1 MFWLE
6 IFSLFFENGIWKG
19 EWIGLFG
26 KIFPIFVKDMEA
38 KQKKTGKKFRPDISE
53 EKMGVNPFVGNLK
66 IKVRSVSNGYTPLPP
81 KFGIDASGRRYM
93 LPVEMVDNMVD
104 LDVDIYFK
112 VFDKAEQRIAVAGL
126 SFRALQL
133 WIWSLYTVES
143 GKDYLWMNVERA
155 MEECGIKCI
164 KTYRTAITELC
175 VSGYISPCVSYKNV
189 YWINPAVA
197 FKGNRAKK
205 FPENVVRK
213 QTGE

>member
-1 MFWLE
+1 
-6 IFSLFFENGIWKG
+6 
-19 EWIGLFG
+19 
-26 KIFPIFVKDMEA
+26 MEA

-66 IKVRSVSNGYTPLPP
+66 IRVRSIPSGYAPLPA
-81 KFGIDASGRRYM
+81 KFGLDEYGRRYM

-104 LDVDIYFK
+104 LDVDTHFK

-143 GKDYLWMNVERA
+143 GKDYLWVNVERA

-164 KTYRTAITELC
+164 KTYKTAITELC

-189 YWINPAVA
+189 YWLNPAVA
-197 FKGNRAKK
+197 FKGNRVKTFPQCVVKK
-205 FPENVVRK
+205 TNEGW
-213 QTGE
+213 Q